1 MLSLIKGTSLRPREN
16 LEYLRNRR
24 ACRVAEMLRREEK
37 ERGAG
42 VQTLRSIQGTCVC
55 VCLSTRN
62 EG

>member
-1 MLSLIKGTSLRPREN
+1 
-16 LEYLRNRR
+16 
-24 ACRVAEMLRREEK
+24 MLRREEK